1 MLPCCQWDQWRRSGG
16 LLHPLR
22 VGSRRS
28 AAPIIMTVGLIQMRP
43 QEGSMQ
49 ERVTVLGQH
58 MRAHIRRARQLSVS
72 DLTASIPPFAG
83 GALAVAVAYYV
94 GAQIAYML
102 RFPGSPLSII
112 WPPNAI
118 LLVALLLVPTRQ
130 WGVVVLAVLPAHLIV
145 GAQNG
150 VPLVTLLGLYLTNCA
165 EPLLGAAGVRC
176 FSDGPPWFAT
186 VRQLATY
193 IACAVVVAPFLT
205 SFLDAAVVVLTHWSG
220 GEPYWQLWQ
229 ERFVSNALTYLTVP
243 PVLLIAVGHGRRWL
257 RRASPRQNLEAALL
271 ALSVLGAAYLVFHT
285 PLGVATSLPA
295 LLYAPVPVLLWAAV
309 RFGVGGS
316 SGVLFGLTLLSATSQ
331 AHTAIFVT
339 RSPAGGVLALQV
351 FLIAVSVP
359 TLFLAALGQER
370 RWTKVALSESEGRA
384 RRSFEDVAT
393 AMTMIGPDGRFRR
406 VNAAA
411 CRLFG
416 YRAEELLAMTALD
429 LTHPDDIAASQE
441 QMRRLLAGEAASIL
455 FEKRYI
461 RRDGRVIWAAV
472 HSSAVRDE
480 QGAPLYLLTRA
491 YDITA
496 RRQAEATLRASEER
510 FRGLF
515 DTMRAGVLL
524 LDPEGTILLSN
535 PAAQEV
541 LGRPAAQL
549 HGRPFLDPA
558 FGPVR
563 EDGTPLPASER
574 SLERVVQDGKT
585 MQNVVVGVTRP
596 NGKRVWLLATA
607 HPLRDSTGRV
617 TQIIY
622 SFMDITWRKEAE
634 EALRRSESRFR
645 TVIEAAP
652 LGICTMDAGLR
663 YTSINE
669 AFCTLTGYT
678 PDELIGT
685 EPFGAYP
692 AERRAALL
700 AEYHRRFA
708 EDVRGEW
715 EHTLHTKNGE
725 KRTVL
730 FHGVTVAGPEGEPQR
745 LTFVTDITA
754 REQMEQALRES
765 EARQA
770 VILNAI
776 PDLMF
781 RIGRPGTYIDVWTNS
796 DDLLYV
802 PREEIIGHTLADVLP
817 PEVAEATLR
826 CIARTLETGT
836 LHVMECQLD
845 FPDGPRDFEN
855 RLVVSGPDE
864 VLCMVRDVT
873 ERKQAER
880 ARADAEEAR
889 LRSEEVLRQANIDLE
904 RANRAKSEFLATMSH
919 EIRTPLNGVI
929 GLTDLL
935 RRTSLTPEQ
944 QEYVHAIQA
953 SGDALLSLINDIL
966 DFSKIEAG
974 QLHLEIQPF
983 DLRQLVEDVVAV
995 FRAPAQIKGLQ
1006 LHAHVDPAVPALLA
1020 GDAMRLRQVLTNLIS
1035 NAVKF
1040 TAQGEVRIG
1049 VSLLEESAQDAL
1061 VRVEVRDTGIGIA
1074 PEAQAT
1080 LFEPFTQADT
1090 SMTRRYGG
1098 TGLGLAIARRL
1109 VALMG
1114 GTIGVNSMVGQG
1126 STFWAMLRLPKAR
1139 ERRRERTGADTAES
1153 TATSAS
1159 TGAGR
1164 GRILV
1169 AEDNPINQLV
1179 VVGLLQSLGYEV
1191 QTVENGRQA
1200 VEAVRQGHFD
1210 LVLMD
1215 AHMPE
1220 MDGFA
1225 ATAAIRRDEALM
1237 GLGQHTPIVALT
1249 ADALVGDAEKSLAAG
1264 MDDHLTKPV
1273 TLERLAA
1280 VVERRRALRTSVPA
1294 DSSGTTEMPA
1304 PSDEAEPVLD
1314 QSALA
1319 RLRESERQDPLLHQ
1333 LIHLFLQETPA
1344 HLAELQEAVARG
1356 DARRVEEVAHHLKG
1370 SAEQLGATR
1379 MSRTCAALQEAGRRA
1394 DLGTAAAQVA
1404 DLQREFV
1411 RVRTALEAVLRDA
1424 SAG

>member
-1 MLPCCQWDQWRRSGG
+1 MDSARVTRARRLSPQPLIGIG
-16 LLHPLR
+16 LLALALPAVLLLWLWLGGNPVGRVSLPGLLLSALLGGAVVAAYQFPLH
-22 VGSRRS
+22 V
-28 AAPIIMTVGLIQMRP
+28 RP
-43 QEGSMQ
+43 STKVYM
-49 ERVTVLGQH
+49 
-58 MRAHIRRARQLSVS
+58 
-72 DLTASIPPFAG
+72 ASIPYYLLAALVLPPLAATAAG
-83 GALAVAVAYYV
+83 AAALIGEISVQSQRRTSP
-94 GAQIAYML
+94 GQIAAEVGRRMVL
-102 RFPGSPLSII
+102 VLL
-112 WPPNAI
+112 AA
-118 LLVALLLVPTRQ
+118 LVAQGAGTAAPHPLLLLAAALVLGLGDIASFPLLLVQTRQ
-130 WGVVVLAVLPAHLIV
+130 W
-145 GAQNG
+145 
-150 VPLVTLLGLYLTNCA
+150 
-165 EPLLGAAGVRC
+165 
-176 FSDGPPWFAT
+176 
-186 VRQLATY
+186 
-193 IACAVVVAPFLT
+193 
-205 SFLDAAVVVLTHWSG
+205 SFLHIAAAAAR
-220 GEPYWQLWQ
+220 Q
-229 ERFVSNALTYLTVP
+229 AYL
-243 PVLLIAVGHGRRWL
+243 
-257 RRASPRQNLEAALL
+257 LEAAQYCLG
-271 ALSVLGAAYLVFHT
+271 VLGAIA
-285 PLGVATSLPA
+285 ATQLLWAPA
-295 LLYAPVPVLLWAAV
+295 LLILPT
-309 RFGVGGS
+309 
-316 SGVLFGLTLLSATSQ
+316 GLVYVA
-331 AHTAIFVT
+331 FE
-339 RSPAGGVLALQV
+339 QV
-351 FLIAVSVP
+351 
-359 TLFLAALGQER
+359 Q
-370 RWTKVALSESEGRA
+370 EGRRRERETHAQVEAANAELA
-384 RRSFEDVAT
+384 R
-393 AMTMIGPDGRFRR
+393 
-406 VNAAA
+406 
-411 CRLFG
+411 
-416 YRAEELLAMTALD
+416 
-429 LTHPDDIAASQE
+429 ASQ
-441 QMRRLLAGEAASIL
+441 
-455 FEKRYI
+455 
-461 RRDGRVIWAAV
+461 
-472 HSSAVRDE
+472 
-480 QGAPLYLLTRA
+480 
-491 YDITA
+491 
-496 RRQAEATLRASEER
+496 
-510 FRGLF
+510 
-515 DTMRAGVLL
+515 
-524 LDPEGTILLSN
+524 
-535 PAAQEV
+535 
-541 LGRPAAQL
+541 
-549 HGRPFLDPA
+549 
-558 FGPVR
+558 
-563 EDGTPLPASER
+563 
-574 SLERVVQDGKT
+574 
-585 MQNVVVGVTRP
+585 
-596 NGKRVWLLATA
+596 
-607 HPLRDSTGRV
+607 
-617 TQIIY
+617 
-622 SFMDITWRKEAE
+622 
-634 EALRRSESRFR
+634 
-645 TVIEAAP
+645 
-652 LGICTMDAGLR
+652 
-663 YTSINE
+663 
-669 AFCTLTGYT
+669 
-678 PDELIGT
+678 
-685 EPFGAYP
+685 
-692 AERRAALL
+692 
-700 AEYHRRFA
+700 
-708 EDVRGEW
+708 
-715 EHTLHTKNGE
+715 
-725 KRTVL
+725 
-730 FHGVTVAGPEGEPQR
+730 
-745 LTFVTDITA
+745 
-754 REQMEQALRES
+754 
-765 EARQA
+765 
-770 VILNAI
+770 
-776 PDLMF
+776 
-781 RIGRPGTYIDVWTNS
+781 
-796 DDLLYV
+796 
-802 PREEIIGHTLADVLP
+802 
-817 PEVAEATLR
+817 
-826 CIARTLETGT
+826 
-836 LHVMECQLD
+836 
-845 FPDGPRDFEN
+845 
-855 RLVVSGPDE
+855 
-864 VLCMVRDVT
+864 
-873 ERKQAER
+873 
-880 ARADAEEAR
+880 
-889 LRSEEVLRQANIDLE
+889 
-904 RANRAKSEFLATMSH
+904 AKSEFLATMSH
-919 EIRTPLNGVI
+919 EIRTPMNGVI

-1139 ERRRERTGADTAES
+1139 ERRRESTGEDTAES

-1294 DSSGTTEMPA
+1294 DSSGTPEMPA

-1379 MSRTCAALQEAGRRA
+1379 MSRTCTALQEAGRRA

>member
-1 MLPCCQWDQWRRSGG
+1 
-16 LLHPLR
+16 
-22 VGSRRS
+22 
-28 AAPIIMTVGLIQMRP
+28 
-43 QEGSMQ
+43 MQ

-257 RRASPRQNLEAALL
+257 RRASPRQYLEAALL

-393 AMTMIGPDGRFRR
+393 AMTMIGPDGRFLR

-472 HSSAVRDE
+472 NSSAVRDE

-781 RIGRPGTYIDVWTNS
+781 RIGRTGTYLDVWTNS

-944 QEYVHAIQA
+944 QQYVHAIQA
-953 SGDALLSLINDIL
+953 SGDALLGLINDIL
-966 DFSKIEAG
+966 DLSKIEAG
-974 QLHLEIQPF
+974 QMRLERQPL
-983 DLRQLVEDVVAV
+983 DLRQLVAEVAAV
-995 FRAPAQIKGLQ
+995 FMAQARAKGLH
-1006 LHAHVDPAVPALLA
+1006 LSARVDPAVPPLLV
-1020 GDAMRLRQVLTNLIS
+1020 GDPVRLRQVLLNLVG

-1040 TAQGEVRIG
+1040 TGQGDPVAPATADGPHGEV
-1049 VSLLEESAQDAL
+1049 VVVVVLAEESAEGAL
-1061 VRVEVRDTGIGIA
+1061 LRVGVRDTGIGIA
-1074 PEAQAT
+1074 PEVQEA
-1080 LFEPFTQADT
+1080 LFEPFTQADAST
-1090 SMTRRYGG
+1090 TRRYGG
-1098 TGLGLAIARRL
+1098 TGLGLAIAKRL
-1109 VALMG
+1109 VDLMG
-1114 GTIGVNSMVGQG
+1114 GQIGVESVPGQG
-1126 STFWAMLRLPKAR
+1126 STFWLTLRLAR
-1139 ERRRERTGADTAES
+1139 ATAVEEPS
-1153 TATSAS
+1153 AWPAPIDPATE
-1159 TGAGR
+1159 GR
-1164 GRILV
+1164 AFGRVLV
-1169 AEDNPINQLV
+1169 AEDNAINRMV
-1179 VVGLLQSLGYEV
+1179 AVGLLESLGCTVE
-1191 QTVENGRQA
+1191 TVENGRQA
-1200 VEAVRQGHFD
+1200 VEAMRQGSYD

-1215 AHMPE
+1215 CHMPE
-1220 MDGFA
+1220 LDGFA
-1225 ATAAIRRDEALM
+1225 ATTAIRQAEAAE
-1237 GLGQHTPIVALT
+1237 GRARTPIVALT
-1249 ADALVGDAEKSLAAG
+1249 ADALAGDAEKSRAAG

-1273 TLERLAA
+1273 TLERLAS
-1280 VVERRRALRTSVPA
+1280 VVERRMTPRAVAATHDCASDPTG
-1294 DSSGTTEMPA
+1294 SGRGVSDLAEDTEMA
-1304 PSDEAEPVLD
+1304 LDPSMLAALEELD
-1314 QSALA
+1314 QSQSGVMA
-1319 RLRESERQDPLLHQ
+1319 H
-1333 LIHLFLQETPA
+1333 LIRLFLHEAPA
-1344 HLAELQEAVARG
+1344 QLAALQEAVAQG
-1356 DARRVEEVAHHLKG
+1356 DALRVEEMAHRLKG
-1370 SAEQLGATR
+1370 SAAQFGAMR
-1379 MSRTCAALQEAGRRA
+1379 MSRTCAALQETGHRA
-1394 DLGTAAAQVA
+1394 DLGRAAAQMA
-1404 DLQREFV
+1404 DLEREFV
-1411 RVRTALEAVLRDA
+1411 RVRTALESMLQEA
-1424 SAG
+1424 STV